1 MPMKNPQELAVRILK
16 DWNSHD
22 LDSIMSHYSDSFT
35 ITSPMIQSRL
45 GIDDGTLKGKQNV
58 RAWWDRVLKKVPDL
72 TFTHRDTAIGA
83 DGTLLVMYH
92 SSHNDK
98 TIASAFTLDDR
109 GLISREVY
117 YN

>member
-1 MPMKNPQELAVRILK
+1 MTMKSPREFARRILE

-22 LDSIMSHYSDSFT
+22 LDRIMSHYSDDFT

-45 GIDDGTLKGKQNV
+45 SIDDGTLKGKQTV
-58 RAWWDRVLKKVPDL
+58 RNWWDRVLKKVPDL
-72 TFTHRDTAIGA
+72 TFTLQDTALGA

-109 GLISREVY
+109 GLVSREIY